1 MSAPTRQDWIAPT
14 YLLTNI
20 GDFIESITYRMLADG
35 MILQDIRAAGES
47 VTDWRG
53 WCPFWMERAELHE
66 GSGDA
71 ALERGHELTAGEH
84 YARASLCAHYGQFL
98 YFAFPD
104 VKKQAVEL
112 KARLFEKAAP
122 LIRPAAERIEIPFDG
137 QQLPAYLRLP
147 TQGDLPFPCVVNVGG
162 LDAAKED
169 AYQFTSLCTARGL
182 ATLAFD
188 GPGQGEA
195 FYRGILMG
203 DHFTVAISDAL
214 DYLETRQEID
224 QQRLGVIGRSTGGF
238 LAPKAAAIDKRIKA
252 CAVWGAMYDLALFD
266 DMPPLII
273 DGFQFVT
280 KSRNPDEAREA
291 MRFVNLAGFAKEISC
306 PLYVLH
312 GGKDNI
318 TPLYNA
324 TRMIEEASGETELA
338 LYENSIHCNHDVA
351 HIARPAMADWLAQTL
366 GAGRPVSR

>member
-1 MSAPTRQDWIAPT
+1 MSVETGQEWIAPT

-20 GDFIESITYRMLADG
+20 DDFVESITFRMLADG
-35 MILQDIRAAGES
+35 MILQDVRAARET
-47 VTDWRG
+47 VKDWAG
-53 WCPFWMERAELHE
+53 WCPFWMDRATQHE
-66 GSGDA
+66 AAGDA
-71 ALERGHELTAGEH
+71 ALEREYALTAGEH
-84 YARASLCAHYGQFL
+84 YARAALCAHYGQFL

-112 KARLFEKAAP
+112 KVRLFEKAAP
-122 LIRPAAERIEIPFDG
+122 LVDPPAERIEIAFG
-137 QQLPAYLRLP
+137 ENMLPAYLRLP
-147 TQGDLPFPCVVNVGG
+147 IQGEAPFACVVNVGG

-169 AYQFTSLCTARGL
+169 AYQFTSLCTARRL

-203 DHFTVAISDAL
+203 DHFSAAISAVI
-214 DYLETRQEID
+214 DYLETRPEID
-224 QQRLGVIGRSTGGF
+224 REGIGVIGRSTGGF
-238 LAPKAAAIDKRIKA
+238 LAPKAAALDERIKA
-252 CAVWGAMYDLALFD
+252 CVAWGAMYDLARFD

-280 KSRNPDEAREA
+280 DSRNWDEAKDA
-291 MRFVNLAGFAKEISC
+291 MKFVNLAGFAERITC

-318 TPLYNA
+318 TPVYNA
-324 TRMIEEASGETELA
+324 TRMIEEAKGETELA
-338 LYENSIHCNHDVA
+338 LHEDSIHCNHDVA
-351 HIARPAMADWLAQTL
+351 HVARPAMADWLAKTL
-366 GAGRPVSR
+366 GAGGPAVS